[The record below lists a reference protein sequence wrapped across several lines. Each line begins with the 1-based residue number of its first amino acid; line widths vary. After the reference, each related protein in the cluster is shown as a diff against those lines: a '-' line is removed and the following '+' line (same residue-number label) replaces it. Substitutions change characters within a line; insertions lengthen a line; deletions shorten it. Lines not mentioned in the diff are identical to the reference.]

1 MRASTQ
7 SRRRSA
13 SWADLPFPLIR
24 HAPSQEQLRTIPHP
38 NANWWKTFCV
48 LESEQAHGGPVVTWL
63 ANQLEAY
70 LTPMPMVR
78 ANLPLPD

>member
-1 MRASTQ
+1 M
-7 SRRRSA
+7 
-13 SWADLPFPLIR
+13 
-24 HAPSQEQLRTIPHP
+24 
-38 NANWWKTFCV
+38 